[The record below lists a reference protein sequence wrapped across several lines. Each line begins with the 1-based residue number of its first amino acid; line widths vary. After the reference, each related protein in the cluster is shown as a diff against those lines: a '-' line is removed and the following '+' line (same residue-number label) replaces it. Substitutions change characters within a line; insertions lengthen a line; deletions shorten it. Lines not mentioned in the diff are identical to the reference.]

1 MCFCGSVCVCM
12 CVCVCV
18 CVCACV
24 CVCCV
29 HCLWLLLP
37 LHLLLCNLQEGAA
50 EAGADLL
57 QELLLEEEAAEEGD
71 LHVRRRLREEGEEG
85 EEGELL
91 ATACIQE
98 LVVLIVVEGE
108 A

>member
-1 MCFCGSVCVCM
+1 M
-12 CVCVCV
+12 
-18 CVCACV
+18 
-24 CVCCV
+24 
-29 HCLWLLLP
+29 HCLWLFLP

-50 EAGADLL
+50 EEGAD
-57 QELLLEEEAAEEGD
+57 QHPQLLEEEAAEEGD
-71 LHVRRRLREEGEEG
+71 HHVRRQLTEEGEEG

-91 ATACIQE
+91 AVPACMQE